1 MTPAVPSPDP
11 RRLASSGLGVLLCA
25 FTLVEVNYPLLA
37 PQSRLAFFALVGLTL
52 CFLNVP
58 LHPALKDDRRARAGD
73 LVLALLAA
81 GCCGYVVVQTDPL
94 FAAWWID
101 GQALGN
107 RAGFETAFDTAVG
120 LLGLLLVIEA
130 ARRALGLALPLL
142 AAAFVLY
149 ALFGAAFPD
158 WLFPHRGYT
167 VPRIVAQTFLHSQGI
182 FGVALNVMFTY
193 VFLFVIFGAFL
204 EATGAT
210 RFIVAFAQR
219 VFGRSSGGPAKVA
232 VLSSGLMGS
241 LSGSAVANT
250 ATTGTFTIP
259 MMRSAGFRPVT
270 AAGVQAAAS
279 SGGAL
284 MPPVMG
290 AGAYM
295 MLEIV
300 DPPVTYLEIVRAA
313 LVPALLYYLSLL
325 LIVHFHARRTS
336 IAPAAATGGRA
347 PRRDEPIAPAG
358 ATAGRAPR
366 RDEPIAPADA
376 AGGRAPRRDESIA
389 PAAAADL
396 PAAGGGGTAGATA
409 SRPTREAGRAPAPAA
424 GGGTAAAAET
434 SRAAGIVFGAALGS
448 LVLFLILGYT
458 AFRAVTLSL
467 AVIVAVS
474 SASPATRLDPRRT
487 IAGLAAAARGVVP
500 LVAAA
505 ACVGIIIGIV
515 TLTGVGTRL
524 PATIIPLAE
533 QSLFLALVL
542 IMISSIVLGM
552 GLPSAVCY
560 LLMATLIGPVLGDLG
575 VIPLAAHLFIFY
587 FGMMSMVTPPVALA
601 AYAASSIAGTRIMPT
616 GLAAFRFALVGFTL
630 PYMFV
635 YRPELLML
643 TASGDPAGW
652 LEMLPPVAIATLG
665 VVCFAAGIAGQLRQP
680 LGPGLRL
687 AVFGAAGL
695 LLAPGPTL
703 ELAGLGV
710 PLFDVAGVALF
721 GAVLA
726 ANRPAA

>member
-1 MTPAVPSPDP
+1 MTPDNPPP
-11 RRLASSGLGVLLCA
+11 RDLRLLASSTLGVLLCV

-58 LHPALKDDRRARAGD
+58 IHPSLKDDPRARAGD
-73 LVLALLAA
+73 VVLAVLAA
-81 GCCGYVVVQTDPL
+81 VCCGYIVVQTDPL
-94 FAAWWID
+94 FAAWWVD
-101 GQALGN
+101 GQTLGN
-107 RAGFETAFDTAVG
+107 RAGFETALDTAVG

-130 ARRALGLALPLL
+130 ARRSLGLALPLL
-142 AAAFVLY
+142 AAAFILY
-149 ALFGAAFPD
+149 ALFGSVFPD

-167 VPRIVAQTFLHSQGI
+167 VPRVVAQTFLHSQGI
-182 FGVALNVMFTY
+182 FGVALGVMFTY

-210 RFIVAFAQR
+210 RFIVDFAER

-259 MMRSAGFRPVT
+259 MMRSAGFQPVT

-300 DPPVTYLEIVRAA
+300 DPPVTYLEIIRAA
-313 LVPALLYYLSLL
+313 LIPALLYYLSLI
-325 LIVHFHARRTS
+325 LIVHFHARRMS
-336 IAPAAATGGRA
+336 IATEGARSETAS
-347 PRRDEPIAPAG
+347 AG
-358 ATAGRAPR
+358 
-366 RDEPIAPADA
+366 EDA
-376 AGGRAPRRDESIA
+376 ADTS
-389 PAAAADL
+389 
-396 PAAGGGGTAGATA
+396 TM
-409 SRPTREAGRAPAPAA
+409 
-424 GGGTAAAAET
+424 
-434 SRAAGIVFGAALGS
+434 SRAAGIVFGSALGS
-448 LVLFLILGYT
+448 LILFLVLGYT

-474 SASPATRLDPRRT
+474 SLNRATRLDWRSTLR
-487 IAGLAAAARGVVP
+487 GLAAAARGVVP

-542 IMISSIVLGM
+542 IMVSSIILGM

-560 LLMATLIGPVLGDLG
+560 LLMATLIGPVLGNLG

-616 GLAAFRFALVGFTL
+616 ALAAFKFALVGFTL
-630 PYMFV
+630 PYMFI

-643 TASGDPAGW
+643 TASGEPAGW
-652 LEMLPPVAIATLG
+652 LEMLLPVAIATLG
-665 VVCFAAGIAGQLRQP
+665 VTCFAAGIAGQLRHP
-680 LGPGLRL
+680 LGLGLRL
-687 AVFGAAGL
+687 ATFGAAAL
-695 LLAPGPTL
+695 LLAPGPSL
-703 ELAGLGV
+703 DLAGVGV

-726 ANRPAA
+726 ASRGTAGRESAP

>member
-1 MTPAVPSPDP
+1 MSPDHP
-11 RRLASSGLGVLLCA
+11 PRDTRRLVSSGLGVLLCA

-37 PQSRLAFFALVGLTL
+37 PQSRLAFFALVGLAV

-58 LHPALKDDRRARAGD
+58 IHPSLKEHPRARAGD

-81 GCCGYVVVQTDPL
+81 CCCGYIVVQTDPL
-94 FAAWWID
+94 FEAWWID

-107 RAGFETAFDTAVG
+107 RAGFETAFDTAIG
-120 LLGLLLVIEA
+120 LAGLLLVIEA

-142 AAAFVLY
+142 AAAFLLY

-158 WLFPHRGYT
+158 WLFPHRGYS

-210 RFIVAFAQR
+210 RFIVDFAQR

-295 MLEIV
+295 MLEIIE
-300 DPPVTYLEIVRAA
+300 PPVTYLEIIRAA
-313 LVPALLYYLSLL
+313 LIPAILYYLSLL
-325 LIVHFHARRTS
+325 LIVHLHARRMSLAT
-336 IAPAAATGGRA
+336 AGAAGDPAAAG
-347 PRRDEPIAPAG
+347 AG
-358 ATAGRAPR
+358 AGG
-366 RDEPIAPADA
+366 DA
-376 AGGRAPRRDESIA
+376 AI
-389 PAAAADL
+389 
-396 PAAGGGGTAGATA
+396 
-409 SRPTREAGRAPAPAA
+409 
-424 GGGTAAAAET
+424 

-448 LVLFLILGYT
+448 LILFLILGYT

-467 AVIVAVS
+467 VTIVVTS
-474 SASPATRLDPRRT
+474 SFSPATRLDPRRT
-487 IAGLAAAARGVVP
+487 LTGLVAAARGVVP

-542 IMISSIVLGM
+542 IMVSSIILGM

-560 LLMATLIGPVLGDLG
+560 LLMATLIGPVLGNLG

-616 GLAAFRFALVGFTL
+616 AVAAFRFALVGFTL
-630 PYMFV
+630 PYMFI

-643 TASGDPAGW
+643 TASGEPAGW
-652 LEMLPPVAIATLG
+652 LEMLFPVAIATLG
-665 VVCFAAGIAGQLRQP
+665 VTCFAAGIAGQLRRP
-680 LGPGLRL
+680 LGLGLRL
-687 AVFGAAGL
+687 AVFGAAAL
-695 LLAPGPTL
+695 LLAPGPAVSV
-703 ELAGLGV
+703 AGLGV
-710 PLFDVAGVALF
+710 PIFDVAGIALF
-721 GAVLA
+721 GGVLA
-726 ANRPAA
+726 ANRRTATGASPRTGAGGAPQGMG

>member
-1 MTPAVPSPDP
+1 MTPDRPPSGARSAVSTC
-11 RRLASSGLGVLLCA
+11 LGAALCL

-37 PQSRLAFFALVGLTL
+37 PQSRLALFALAGLAL

-58 LHPALKDDRRARAGD
+58 LRPALKDDPRARAAD
-73 LVLALLAA
+73 LALALLAA
-81 GCCGYVVVQTDPL
+81 ACCGYVVVQTDPI
-94 FAAWWID
+94 FEAWWID
-101 GQALGN
+101 GRSLGN
-107 RAGFETAFDTAVG
+107 RAGFETALDTAVG
-120 LLGLLLVIEA
+120 LAGLLLVMEA

-142 AAAFVLY
+142 AGAFLLY
-149 ALFGAAFPD
+149 AALGASLPD
-158 WLFPHRGYT
+158 WLFPHRGYAL
-167 VPRIVAQTFLHSQGI
+167 PRIVAQTFLHSQGI

-210 RFIVAFAQR
+210 RFIVDFAQR

-300 DPPVTYLEIVRAA
+300 EPPVTYLEIIRAA
-313 LVPALLYYLSLL
+313 LIPAILYYLSLL
-325 LIVHFHARRTS
+325 LIVHLHARRMAVTGGG
-336 IAPAAATGGRA
+336 AGPAAASSGTA
-347 PRRDEPIAPAG
+347 
-358 ATAGRAPR
+358 ATAG
-366 RDEPIAPADA
+366 A
-376 AGGRAPRRDESIA
+376 AVDG
-389 PAAAADL
+389 
-396 PAAGGGGTAGATA
+396 AGST
-409 SRPTREAGRAPAPAA
+409 
-424 GGGTAAAAET
+424 
-434 SRAAGIVFGAALGS
+434 RAAGVVFAAALGS
-448 LVLFLILGYT
+448 LILFLILGYT

-467 AVIVAVS
+467 ATTVAAS
-474 SASPATRLDPRRT
+474 SFSPATRLDPRRT
-487 IAGLAAAARGVVP
+487 LDGLAAAARGVTP

-505 ACVGIIIGIV
+505 ACVGIIIGVV

-533 QSLFLALVL
+533 QSLLLALVL
-542 IMISSIVLGM
+542 IMASSILLGM

-560 LLMATLIGPVLGDLG
+560 LLMATLIGPVLGNLG

-616 GLAAFRFALVGFTL
+616 GFAAFRFALVGFTL

-643 TASGDPAGW
+643 TAAGEPASW
-652 LEMLPPVAIATLG
+652 LQMLLPVAIAALG
-665 VVCFAAGIAGQLRQP
+665 VTCFAAGIAGQLRSP
-680 LGPGLRL
+680 LPLGLRL
-687 AVFGAAGL
+687 AVFAAAGL
-695 LLAPGPTL
+695 LLAPGPTAL
-703 ELAGLGV
+703 VAGLPV
-710 PLFDVAGVALF
+710 PWFDAAGVVLL
-721 GAVLA
+721 GAVWLL
-726 ANRPAA
+726 NGRSR

>member
-1 MTPAVPSPDP
+1 MTPGPEP
-11 RRLASSGLGVLLCA
+11 RDARVLVSGGLGVLLCV

-58 LHPALKDDRRARAGD
+58 VHPSLKNHPRARAAD
-73 LVLALLAA
+73 VALALLATV
-81 GCCGYVVVQTDPL
+81 CCGYIVAQTDPI
-94 FAAWWID
+94 FEAWWVE
-101 GQALGN
+101 GQTLGN
-107 RAGFETAFDTAVG
+107 RAGFETAFDTTIG
-120 LLGLLLVIEA
+120 LVGLLLVIEA

-142 AAAFVLY
+142 AAVFILY
-149 ALFGAAFPD
+149 ALFGAGLPD

-182 FGVALNVMFTY
+182 FGVALSVMFTY
-193 VFLFVIFGAFL
+193 VFLFVVFGAFL

-210 RFIVAFAQR
+210 RFIVEFAER

-300 DPPVTYLEIVRAA
+300 DPPVTYLEIIRAA
-313 LVPALLYYLSLL
+313 LIPALLYYLSLI
-325 LIVHFHARRTS
+325 LIVHFHARRMS
-336 IAPAAATGGRA
+336 IAA
-347 PRRDEPIAPAG
+347 
-358 ATAGRAPR
+358 
-366 RDEPIAPADA
+366 ADA
-376 AGGRAPRRDESIA
+376 PVPPS
-389 PAAAADL
+389 AAAAD
-396 PAAGGGGTAGATA
+396 
-409 SRPTREAGRAPAPAA
+409 
-424 GGGTAAAAET
+424 AAEAPER
-434 SRAAGIVFGAALGS
+434 SRAAGVVFGAALGS
-448 LVLFLILGYT
+448 LILFLVLGYT
-458 AFRAVTLSL
+458 AFRAVSLSL
-467 AVIVAVS
+467 VVIVLVS
-474 SASPATRLDPRRT
+474 SLNAATRLEWRST
-487 IAGLAAAARGVVP
+487 LQGLVKAARGVVP

-560 LLMATLIGPVLGDLG
+560 LLMATLIGPVLGNLG

-601 AYAASSIAGTRIMPT
+601 AYAAASIAGTRIMPT

-630 PYMFV
+630 PYMFI

-643 TASGDPAGW
+643 TASGEPAGW
-652 LEMLPPVAIATLG
+652 LEMLLPVAIATLG
-665 VVCFAAGIAGQLRQP
+665 VTCFAAGIAGQLSRP
-680 LGPGLRL
+680 LGLGLRL
-687 AVFGAAGL
+687 AIFAAAGL
-695 LLAPGPTL
+695 LLAPGPTTV
-703 ELAGLGV
+703 LAGIDIAV
-710 PLFDVAGVALF
+710 FDVAGVILF
-721 GAVLA
+721 CAVLA
-726 ANRPAA
+726 ANRRPA

>member
-1 MTPAVPSPDP
+1 MTPNVPPP
-11 RRLASSGLGVLLCA
+11 GGVRALASSVLGVLLCA

-37 PQSRLAFFALVGLTL
+37 PQSRLAFFALVGLAL

-58 LHPALKDDRRARAGD
+58 LHPSLKDDRRARIGD
-73 LVLALLAA
+73 AALALLAA
-81 GCCGYVVVQTDPL
+81 ACCGWIVVQTDPL
-94 FAAWWID
+94 FRAWWVD
-101 GQALGN
+101 GQTLGN
-107 RAGFETAFDTAVG
+107 RAGFETPFDTAVG

-142 AAAFVLY
+142 AGAFVLY

-210 RFIVAFAQR
+210 RFIVDFAQR

-300 DPPVTYLEIVRAA
+300 DPPVTYLEIIRAA
-313 LVPALLYYLSLL
+313 LIPALLYYLSLM

-336 IAPAAATGGRA
+336 IAAGGAAGAPAA
-347 PRRDEPIAPAG
+347 D
-358 ATAGRAPR
+358 
-366 RDEPIAPADA
+366 ADA
-376 AGGRAPRRDESIA
+376 AGG
-389 PAAAADL
+389 
-396 PAAGGGGTAGATA
+396 AG
-409 SRPTREAGRAPAPAA
+409 S
-424 GGGTAAAAET
+424 
-434 SRAAGIVFGAALGS
+434 SRAAGVVFATALGS
-448 LVLFLILGYT
+448 LILFLILGYT

-467 AVIVAVS
+467 AAIVVTS
-474 SASPATRLDPRRT
+474 SFNPATRLDPRRT
-487 IAGLAAAARGVVP
+487 LAGLAAAARGVVP

-505 ACVGIIIGIV
+505 ACVGVIIGIV

-542 IMISSIVLGM
+542 IMVSSIVLGM

-652 LEMLPPVAIATLG
+652 LQMLAPVAIATLG
-665 VVCFAAGIAGQLRQP
+665 VTCFAAGIAGQLRNP

-687 AVFGAAGL
+687 AVFGAAAL

-703 ELAGLGV
+703 DVAGLGIPV
-710 PLFDVAGVALF
+710 FDVAGVALF
-721 GAVLA
+721 GGVLA
-726 ANRPAA
+726 ADWSLEQTSR

>member
-1 MTPAVPSPDP
+1 MAETRPP
-11 RRLASSGLGVLLCA
+11 RDLRLAVSGGLGVLLCA
-25 FTLVEVNYPLLA
+25 FTLLEVNYPLLA
-37 PQSRLAFFALVGLTL
+37 PQSRLAFFALVGLAI
-52 CFLNVP
+52 CFLNIPV
-58 LHPALKDDRRARAGD
+58 HARLKDDSRARAGD
-73 LVLALLAA
+73 LVLAVLAA
-81 GCCGYVVVQTDPL
+81 CCCGYIVVQTDPI
-94 FAAWWID
+94 FDAWWID
-101 GQALGN
+101 GQTLGN
-107 RAGFETAFDTAVG
+107 RAGFETALDTTIG

-142 AAAFVLY
+142 AGAFILY

-158 WLFPHRGYT
+158 WLFPHRGYSI
-167 VPRIVAQTFLHSQGI
+167 PRVVAQTFLHSQGI

-210 RFIVAFAQR
+210 RFIVDFAQR

-259 MMRSAGFRPVT
+259 MMRSAGFQPVT

-300 DPPVTYLEIVRAA
+300 DPPVTYLEIIRAA
-313 LVPALLYYLSLL
+313 LIPAILYYLSLL
-325 LIVHFHARRTS
+325 LIVHFHARRMS
-336 IAPAAATGGRA
+336 I
-347 PRRDEPIAPAG
+347 
-358 ATAGRAPR
+358 
-366 RDEPIAPADA
+366 A
-376 AGGRAPRRDESIA
+376 AGGGAPAE
-389 PAAAADL
+389 PAAAA
-396 PAAGGGGTAGATA
+396 
-409 SRPTREAGRAPAPAA
+409 S
-424 GGGTAAAAET
+424 ET
-434 SRAAGIVFGAALGS
+434 GSTRAAGIVFFTALGS
-448 LVLFLILGYT
+448 LILFLILGYT

-467 AVIVAVS
+467 VAIVLVS
-474 SASPATRLDPRRT
+474 SLNPATRLDPRRT
-487 IAGLAAAARGVVP
+487 LTGLVNAARGVVP

-542 IMISSIVLGM
+542 IMVSSIILGM

-560 LLMATLIGPVLGDLG
+560 LLMATLIGPVLGNLG

-616 GLAAFRFALVGFTL
+616 GIAAFRFALVGFTL
-630 PYMFV
+630 PYMFI

-643 TASGDPAGW
+643 TATGEPAGW
-652 LEMLPPVAIATLG
+652 LDMLLPVAIATLG
-665 VVCFAAGIAGQLRQP
+665 VTCFAAGIAGQFRHP
-680 LGPGLRL
+680 LSLGLRL
-687 AVFGAAGL
+687 AVFAAAGL

-703 ELAGLGV
+703 SAAGVGVPIFDVVGVVLAGG
-710 PLFDVAGVALF
+710 
-721 GAVLA
+721 VLA